1 MSGTVMIPGIW
12 GTARVIIDEERFAG
26 LPEFEHTVEPRG
38 LELLLYM
45 VNGTTAVLHPVLQG
59 QVGVGFVPALIA
71 MCTVVYGLSLGCIV
85 YRNPALFHRRGLRM
99 IVFSIVLWALTTV
112 KFDLTQTYILLPIL
126 IDVGGLLACQDSLS
140 A

>member
-1 MSGTVMIPGIW
+1 
-12 GTARVIIDEERFAG
+12 
-26 LPEFEHTVEPRG
+26 
-38 LELLLYM
+38 
-45 VNGTTAVLHPVLQG
+45 
-59 QVGVGFVPALIA
+59 
-71 MCTVVYGLSLGCIV
+71 
-85 YRNPALFHRRGLRM
+85 M